1 MGARSSYQP
10 SYVSQGA
17 GFTNPGHFASSR
29 GPNAGPAGETTASGG
44 TITDE
49 GGYRYHKFTSPGT
62 FVVTSNA
69 GRVDVMMVGGGAG
82 GGYDK
87 GGGGGGGAIVCN
99 LTPIGDGPESEGF
112 AISSPGT
119 FPVTIGDGGSGST
132 AGGSRGGTGGTTTFA
147 APWLPVTNAGG
158 GGGGGSDNP
167 PMAPGADGPTYGG
180 SGGGGKTSNPGGA
193 AGTYPTLPDPGKMS
207 SFQSGGMYESP
218 SYPNQGGGGGGAG
231 GSGPIHSGGTKYGRA
246 GKKIPWI
253 PVNFGF
259 ANNPGDPTAGY
270 FAGGGPGGG
279 GNSPVATTGSIA
291 GSGHGG
297 YTSGNPNNPGNA
309 ASAAQANSG
318 SGGGGGDAG
327 AGPRNGGAGGS
338 GILIIRYVK
347 G

>member
-17 GFTNPGHFASSR
+17 GFTNPGHFATSR
-29 GPNAGPAGETTASGG
+29 GPNAGPGGEVAATGG
-44 TITDE
+44 TTSDA

-62 FVVTSNA
+62 FVVTSDA
-69 GRVDVMMVGGGAG
+69 GRVDVMMIGGGGG

-87 GGGGGGGAIVCN
+87 GGGGGGGAMVCN
-99 LTPIGDGPESEGF
+99 LTPIADGPESEGF
-112 AISSPGT
+112 AVSPGT

-132 AGGSRGGTGGTTTFA
+132 TGGSRGGTGGTTTFA

-167 PMAPGADGPTYGG
+167 PMATGNPGPTYGG
-180 SGGGGKTSNPGGA
+180 SGGGGKTSNPGGD
-193 AGTYPTLPDPGKMS
+193 AGTYTTPGNMS
-207 SFQSGGMYESP
+207 SFQSSGMYASP
-218 SYPNQGGGGGGAG
+218 SYTNSGGGGGGAG
-231 GSGPIHSGGTKYGRA
+231 GSGPSDQSGTKYGRA
-246 GKKIPWI
+246 GKKLPWI
-253 PVNFGF
+253 PVSYGF

-279 GNSPVATTGSIA
+279 YNSPIATTGAIA

-297 YTSGNPNNPGNA
+297 YTPGNPNNPGNA
-309 ASAAQANSG
+309 ASGAQANSG

-338 GILIIRYVK
+338 GILIIRYIK
-347 G
+347 S